1 MLKLLVLLLW
11 RDMFCRVIRSPSPIT
26 ASCFSPLTSSSL
38 VDSATFFFSSET
50 VSGFAF
56 GFSTSTTFYSYGD
69 LASFG
74 SLTEL
79 PALTSLIA

>member
-1 MLKLLVLLLW
+1 
-11 RDMFCRVIRSPSPIT
+11 
-26 ASCFSPLTSSSL
+26 L

-56 GFSTSTTFYSYGD
+56 GFSTSTIFYSYGD